1 MERRYKLIKQIP
13 TVEEY
18 QTLREAVGWDRIADP
33 KAADVGLNN
42 SLFCVCAVSDN
53 KVIGCGRVIGD
64 MGIYYYV
71 QDIIV
76 LPKFQGKGLGKNI
89 MDIIIDYL
97 EEHAS
102 PGSFVGLMAAKG
114 LSGFYERY
122 GFTKRPSDGPGM
134 FRMM

>member
-1 MERRYKLIKQIP
+1 MEREYKLIEQIP

-18 QTLREAVGWDRIADP
+18 QTLREAVGWNRIADP
-33 KAADVGLNN
+33 KAVETGLNN
-42 SLFCVCAVSDN
+42 SLFCVCVVLDN

-76 LPKFQGKGLGKNI
+76 LPEFQGKGLGKQIIDTI
-89 MDIIIDYL
+89 MDYL

-102 PGSFVGLMAAKG
+102 PGTFVGLMSAKG
-114 LSGFYERY
+114 LSRFYERY
-122 GFTKRPSDGPGM
+122 GFTERPSEGPGM
-134 FRMM
+134 FRIM